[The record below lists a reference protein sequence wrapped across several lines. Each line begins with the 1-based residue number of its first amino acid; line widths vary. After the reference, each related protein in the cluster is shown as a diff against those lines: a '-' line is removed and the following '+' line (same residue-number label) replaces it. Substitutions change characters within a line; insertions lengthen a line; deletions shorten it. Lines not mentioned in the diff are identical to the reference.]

1 MSDAPH
7 SPSTLESED
16 SSLPAIQQL
25 INLGYQYLTP
35 AEIDSQRGGRLAN
48 CFLDGI
54 LTEQLKQ
61 QRKGLMQQLLIGK
74 VRVKV

>member
-35 AEIDSQRGGRLAN
+35 AEIDSQRGDRIDN
-48 CFLDGI
+48 CFIDGI
-54 LTEQLKQ
+54 LTEPLKQ
-61 QRKGLMQQLLIGK
+61 QQKGLMQQLLTGK
-74 VRVKV
+74 VRVQV